1 MSRGFNIPI
10 GALTLLR
17 ASAGTAVTEQRDEAI
32 VDPSA
37 GTSELTFERIYDERF
52 GDVERWVRAFGGRPA
67 DIADLA
73 QDVFVIAFRRL
84 SEFDGQNV
92 PGWLYQITRRR
103 LRDYRRLSWIK
114 HLFTNRNAS
123 TFESAA
129 MGADQLQQVDNNEK
143 QALLDRLLNRL
154 PAEQRAA
161 FVLFELD
168 GLSGAEIAELQQVP
182 INTVWARIHRA
193 RHKLQSRA
201 LAVQP
206 TASPKR

>member
-1 MSRGFNIPI
+1 LP
-10 GALTLLR
+10 R
-17 ASAGTAVTEQRDEAI
+17 ASSGTVVTAQNGEAV
-32 VDPSA
+32 VSPSA
-37 GTSELTFERIYDERF
+37 GASELTFERIYDERF

-73 QDVFVIAFRRL
+73 QDVFIIAFRRL

-103 LRDYRRLSWIK
+103 LRDYRRLSWVK

-123 TFESAA
+123 SFETAA
-129 MGADQLQQVDNNEK
+129 TGADQLQQVDNNER

-168 GLSGAEIAELQQVP
+168 GLSGAEIAAVQQVP